1 MAKKTKTFKI
11 GEYCKGG
18 VITAEATNTQVTI
31 IAKEWDT
38 SAGYGKG
45 SNQSN
50 AKEFD
55 RCTVNIEDSNA
66 HRQISEFLN
75 DLTTSY
81 YSEQVMDW
89 LEANSPFKKKMFW

>member
-18 VITAEATNTQVTI
+18 VITAEVTDKQVTVI
-31 IAKEWDT
+31 GKEWDY
-38 SAGYGKG
+38 SKG
-45 SNQSN
+45 SNKGSDQSN

-89 LEANSPFKKKMFW
+89 LEANSKFQKSRFW